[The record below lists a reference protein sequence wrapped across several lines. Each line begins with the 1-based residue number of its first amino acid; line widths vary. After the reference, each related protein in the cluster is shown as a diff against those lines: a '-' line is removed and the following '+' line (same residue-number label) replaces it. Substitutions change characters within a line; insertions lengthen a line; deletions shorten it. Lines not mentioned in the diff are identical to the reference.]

1 LFDLSKLSFIESAT
15 AGAKS
20 VKKIGWTFARGEN
33 RMGPVT
39 WATIHFIQHPWKVE
53 CTTKVRTHSL
63 PAGIIELTI
72 EIGVYRAGENL
83 TGSARAL

>member
-39 WATIHFIQHPWKVE
+39 WATIHFIQHP
-53 CTTKVRTHSL
+53 
-63 PAGIIELTI
+63 
-72 EIGVYRAGENL
+72 
-83 TGSARAL
+83 